1 MKAPPLA
8 EAISRLQ
15 KEIITTGMD
24 KLRTSNIEKIKK
36 LNELIE
42 KQTQNEQIQDSNMGR
57 N

>member
-1 MKAPPLA
+1 MKAPPIA
-8 EAISRLQ
+8 EEILRLR
-15 KEIITTGMD
+15 KEIITTGID
-24 KLRTSNIEKIKK
+24 QFRSSNIEKIKR